1 MQITNDLPHSKIVGY
16 ELGMAS
22 DLLPNVKP
30 LISVVV
36 PVFNSKNTLQE
47 LVHQVGSAL
56 GEQCYELFLVDDGSH
71 DDSWNTIV
79 SIAAMNNFVHGIQL
93 MRNSGQHAALVAG
106 IRATSGE
113 VIVTLDDDLQHPPSE
128 IPKLLSAL
136 DRDVDLVYGYPNIVN
151 QTKMR
156 KLVSVFVRSV
166 FRRLFG
172 IRNANL
178 YSSFRA
184 FRSSLKVGFDKYLG
198 DQLSIDPILD
208 WTTDRVS
215 FVSVEHHVRKFGSSN
230 YTFRIL
236 LKFFNTTVLLYNQ
249 APLRVAVRVGIVS
262 SVAGLSATL
271 YFIARTI
278 ISGSEVPGFPLLASM
293 ITFFTGIQLGLIG
306 ILGRYLGTIHFRTM
320 NRPTY
325 VVRAKTH

>member
-1 MQITNDLPHSKIVGY
+1 
-16 ELGMAS
+16 MAS
-22 DLLPNVKP
+22 ELVPQVKP

-47 LVHQVGSAL
+47 LVNQVFLAL
-56 GEQCYELFLVDDGSH
+56 GEQCYELVLVDDGSQ
-71 DDSWNTIV
+71 DDSWNTII
-79 SIAAMNNFVHGIQL
+79 SIAAMNDFVHGIQL

-106 IRATSGE
+106 IRATSGD

-136 DRDVDLVYGYPNIVN
+136 DPEVDLVYGYPDIVN
-151 QTKMR
+151 QTNIR
-156 KLVSVFVRSV
+156 KIFSIIVRSV
-166 FRRLFG
+166 FRKLFG
-172 IRNANL
+172 IRNASL

-198 DQLSIDPILD
+198 EQLSIDPILG
-208 WTTDRVS
+208 WTTDRVL
-215 FVSVEHHVRKFGSSN
+215 FVRVEHHVRKSGSSN

-236 LKFFNTTVLLYNQ
+236 LKFFTTKVLMYNQ
-249 APLRVAVRVGIVS
+249 APLRIAFRIGIFS
-262 SVAGLSATL
+262 SIVGLSASL
-271 YFIARTI
+271 YFVANTL

-306 ILGRYLGTIHFRTM
+306 ILGRYIGAIHFRTI
-320 NRPTY
+320 NRPSY
-325 VVRAKTH
+325 VVRAKTKLLTSKTKHRGENLI